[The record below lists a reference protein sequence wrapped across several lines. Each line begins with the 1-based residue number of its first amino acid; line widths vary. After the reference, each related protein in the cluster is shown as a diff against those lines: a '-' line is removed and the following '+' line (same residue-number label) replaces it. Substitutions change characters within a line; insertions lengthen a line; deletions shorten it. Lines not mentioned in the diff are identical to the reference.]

1 MRGISAASAWLVLLS
16 SLGCSEPEAPPTRAA
31 LPPPEG
37 GAVELLV
44 FDALPAAGWLP
55 SPWEP
60 YAFQNIERPTI
71 YTASLEQGRP
81 VLRGSSR
88 AGASALRRRISIDA
102 RQYPII
108 EWSWNVSGSIPGA
121 DCTRKET
128 DDCAARILLLYRFE
142 PHRASLAERL
152 EFESA
157 KAARG
162 EYPPSAMLVYAW
174 MGSTAPAEPFPSPH
188 SDRVRMIPVERGDA
202 RAGTWVTERRD
213 HLSDFKEAFDEDP
226 PPIESVA
233 FMVDTDDTGQEAMAW
248 LESLRFLEPARHSR
262 GFGSNAR

>member
-1 MRGISAASAWLVLLS
+1 MHGMLALS
-16 SLGCSEPEAPPTRAA
+16 SSFLLPASGCSDPGAPPVRDASPGGGSVA
-31 LPPPEG
+31 IEVLEFEG
-37 GAVELLV
+37 V
-44 FDALPAAGWLP
+44 PAAGTLP
-55 SPWEP
+55 LGWEP
-60 YAFQNIERPTI
+60 YAFRSIARPSI
-71 YTASLEQGRP
+71 YTAGMEQGRP
-81 VLRGSSR
+81 VLRGDSR

-102 RQYPII
+102 RQYPVI

-142 PHRASLAERL
+142 PERASLAERL

-162 EYPPSAMLVYAW
+162 EYPPCAMLVYAW
-174 MGSTAPAEPFPSPH
+174 MSSSAPVEAFPSPH

-213 HLSDFKEAFDEDP
+213 HLADFKKAFDENP
-226 PPIESVA
+226 PPIESIA
-233 FMVDTDDTGQEAMAW
+233 FMVDTDDTGLEAMAW
-248 LESLRFLEPARHSR
+248 LESLRFLPPARR
-262 GFGSNAR
+262 

>member
-1 MRGISAASAWLVLLS
+1 MRGILQLSSSFLLS
-16 SLGCSEPEAPPTRAA
+16 ASGCSDPGAPPVMDAS
-31 LPPPEG
+31 PGGG
-37 GAVELLV
+37 GAVEVLQ
-44 FDALPAAGWLP
+44 FDEASGVRALPLG
-55 SPWEP
+55 WEP
-60 YAFQNIERPTI
+60 HVFRNIERPSI
-71 YTASLEQGRP
+71 YTTGLEQGRP

-88 AGASALRRRISIDA
+88 AGASALRRRISIDPK
-102 RQYPII
+102 QYPLI

-142 PHRASLAERL
+142 PNQASPAERL

-157 KAARG
+157 RAGGG

-188 SDRVRMIPVERGDA
+188 SDRVRMIAVERGDA

-213 HLSDFKEAFDEDP
+213 HHADFKKAFGEDP

-233 FMVDTDDTGQEAMAW
+233 FMVDTDDTGQEATAW
-248 LESLRFLEPARHSR
+248 LESLRFLVLDRSR